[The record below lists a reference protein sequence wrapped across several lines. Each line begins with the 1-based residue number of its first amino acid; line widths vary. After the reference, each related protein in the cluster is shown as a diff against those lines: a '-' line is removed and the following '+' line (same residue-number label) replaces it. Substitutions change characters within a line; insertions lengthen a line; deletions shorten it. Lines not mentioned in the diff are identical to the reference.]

1 MSYRKKIKMEKRK
14 KTGMENNKN
23 IPNLKK
29 DKTSITILYYS
40 KSYATS
46 PSKGFGSNQVDLGGI
61 VNF

>member
-1 MSYRKKIKMEKRK
+1 MEKRK

-40 KSYATS
+40 KSYATR

-61 VNF
+61 VNL

>member
-1 MSYRKKIKMEKRK
+1 MGKRK
-14 KTGMENNKN
+14 KNGMENNKN
-23 IPNLKK
+23 IQNLKK

-46 PSKGFGSNQVDLGGI
+46 PSKGLGSNQVDLGGI